1 MTITAAIQCALL
13 GYLLGAIPTGV
24 IVARLWHGV
33 SPHRTG
39 STHTGGLNV
48 LRTTRNWRA
57 AVLTGLVDL
66 ALGALAVRLASAWFP
81 SPWAGPLAGV
91 MAVWGHNYSIFIGLR
106 GGVGFSTIVG
116 ALAVISPSAALGGLL
131 VLGLAWLVIRR
142 ILRHNAR
149 STIVAVLL
157 LPVLMRATNQPP
169 QVQALAVFGAIPILL
184 KELGDFYRVYRDRTA

>member
-33 SPHRTG
+33 SPHQSG

-48 LRTTRNWRA
+48 LRTTRDWRA

-66 ALGALAVRLASAWFP
+66 FLGAAAVSLARTWFP
-81 SPWAGPLAGV
+81 GPWSGPLAGV

-116 ALAVISPSAALGGLL
+116 ALAVMSPAATLGGLL
-131 VLGLAWLVIRR
+131 VLGLAWLAVKR

-149 STIVAVLL
+149 STIVVLL
-157 LPVLMRATNQPP
+157 LMPLWMWGTGQPP
-169 QVQALAVFGAIPILL
+169 QVLALAVFGAIPIML
-184 KELGDFYRVYRDRTA
+184 KELGDFYRVYRSETV